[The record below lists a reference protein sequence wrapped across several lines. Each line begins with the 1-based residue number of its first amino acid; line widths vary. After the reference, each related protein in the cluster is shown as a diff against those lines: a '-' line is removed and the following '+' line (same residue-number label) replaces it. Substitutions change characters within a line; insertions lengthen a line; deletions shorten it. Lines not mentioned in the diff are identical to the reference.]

1 MEKNN
6 NAFDGLIALI
16 KKAITEGKTKVI
28 AVQDFYSVYPVK
40 FVYGEMKEGFI
51 EKTFELFNVDK
62 DNICQQLY
70 DSLINEFGEQLV
82 PGYSHGY
89 DGSYCYF
96 MTLGNNVMICFPK
109 GFEYEDWI
117 YNQVQKDNDIYE
129 QEKGKKKG

>member
-51 EKTFELFNVDK
+51 
-62 DNICQQLY
+62 
-70 DSLINEFGEQLV
+70 
-82 PGYSHGY
+82 
-89 DGSYCYF
+89 
-96 MTLGNNVMICFPK
+96 
-109 GFEYEDWI
+109 
-117 YNQVQKDNDIYE
+117 
-129 QEKGKKKG
+129 